1 MMEWL
6 LLLHV
11 LGAVMFIGNVVTAA
25 FWKIRAERSGE
36 LQHIHRTAK
45 NVMTADYAFTVPGI
59 VLLLVSGGAMAAQ
72 LGYSFAELNWLTI
85 SLGLFVLTGIIWLAV
100 LIPNQRRM
108 IRESERSV
116 REGKLT
122 TGYRQASR
130 VWDRVGGLATLLPL
144 AVLVL
149 MIVKPG

>member
-1 MMEWL
+1 MKWL

-36 LQHIHRTAK
+36 LSHIHRTAK
-45 NVMTADYAFTVPGI
+45 NVMIADYAFTLPGI
-59 VLLLVSGGAMAAQ
+59 VLLIGTGEMMAGQ
-72 LGYSFAELNWLTI
+72 LGYSHADWNWMTV
-85 SLGLFVLTGIIWLAV
+85 SLALFVLTGLLWAAV
-100 LIPNQRRM
+100 LIPNQRIM
-108 IRESERSV
+108 IRESERSL

-122 TGYRQASR
+122 PRYRKASR
-130 VWDRVGGLATLLPL
+130 TWDNVGLLASLMPL

-149 MIVKPG
+149 MVVKPF